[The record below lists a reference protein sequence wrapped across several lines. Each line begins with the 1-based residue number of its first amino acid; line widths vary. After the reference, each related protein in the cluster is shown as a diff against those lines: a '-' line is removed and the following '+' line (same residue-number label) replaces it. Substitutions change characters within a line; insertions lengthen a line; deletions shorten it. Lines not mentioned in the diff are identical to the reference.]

1 MKLDIKKERSEEL
14 LEKRILL
21 LSFLA
26 GVGFV
31 IVELIL
37 SLIHI
42 LSFLQPFL
50 RSLCQLHKSQRQTHG
65 QMLLRL
71 MQLAK

>member
-21 LSFLA
+21 LSFLT

-31 IVELIL
+31 IVELIY
-37 SLIHI
+37 SV
-42 LSFLQPFL
+42 
-50 RSLCQLHKSQRQTHG
+50 
-65 QMLLRL
+65 
-71 MQLAK
+71 